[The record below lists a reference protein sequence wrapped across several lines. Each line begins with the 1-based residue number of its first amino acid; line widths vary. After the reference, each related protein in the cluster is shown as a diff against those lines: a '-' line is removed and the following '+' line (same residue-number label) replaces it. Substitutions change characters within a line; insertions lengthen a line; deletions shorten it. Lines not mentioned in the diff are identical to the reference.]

1 MSMYDKIEQGLK
13 NATSERKARID
24 KERKEYQF
32 NTSPAGFREAM
43 SVKKPEEI
51 LAVIESLGKKRQEV
65 YNQRYGGSKNP
76 DLIEQYKSLTAS
88 LEGVQQ
94 HVEQL
99 HDRGEI

>member
-1 MSMYDKIEQGLK
+1 MSMYEKIEQGLK

-32 NTSPAGFREAM
+32 NTSPAGFKEAM
-43 SVKKPEEI
+43 SSKNPEKI
-51 LAVIESLGKKRQEV
+51 LAVIEALGKKRQEI
-65 YNQRYGGSKNP
+65 YNQIYGGSKNP

-88 LEGVQQ
+88 LEELQY

-99 HDRGEI
+99 HDKGDI